1 VSRVATVPPTAIV
14 SPTTVHAGHR
24 TADAALDSARP
35 GAVAVLYDPAVEH
48 LIETIARA
56 HPHHRL
62 VCRRVDRAP
71 TMSDLE
77 SVGPWLQAVAPTE
90 LMALGGGRV
99 LDLAKLAAT
108 LGDSPAS
115 VRHLGNLAR
124 RAGYAR
130 LPGDLTDGLP
140 LLAVPT
146 TLGTGAEV
154 SPVAVIDDAAGD
166 RTLVFSPH
174 LRPTTAVLDPRAT
187 ATLPIRLVREGA
199 LEAMLRVA
207 GPEIGSPS
215 TLRMAAT
222 EALLLTQQL
231 AGALDECADDEEPS
245 DELRLFVAQLSNAT
259 HRGWALTGRSA
270 YPSPLWFLGAELSV
284 VLGVTKM
291 AATAMLLPTWLAR
304 VADGDGRWGDRS
316 RLDAVWRAMSGQP
329 PDARVAEATRAL
341 LGRWRLEPATIDAA
355 PDAAARTTQRAV
367 RRWGGRLPML
377 GRFGPGDISALLRE
391 ALATAPV
398 APAAV
403 EA

>member
-1 VSRVATVPPTAIV
+1 LATVLPTAIA
-14 SPTTVHAGHR
+14 SPTTVHAGR
-24 TADAALDSARP
+24 GTAEAALAGTPP
-35 GAVAVLYDPAVEH
+35 GDVAVLYDPAVEH
-48 LIETIARA
+48 LVEVIARA
-56 HPHHRL
+56 HPRRRL
-62 VCRRVDRAP
+62 VCRRVDRPP
-71 TMSDLE
+71 TLTDLE
-77 SVGPWLQAVAPTE
+77 AVGSWLEACAPTE
-90 LMALGGGRV
+90 LLAVGGGRV
-99 LDLAKLAAT
+99 LDLAKLAVT
-108 LGDSPAS
+108 LGDSPGS
-115 VRHLGNLAR
+115 QRRLRDLAR

-130 LPGDLTDGLP
+130 LPGERTGALP

-174 LRPTTAVLDPRAT
+174 LRPRTAVLDPRAT

-215 TLRMAAT
+215 TLRMAST

-231 AGALDECADDEEPS
+231 AGALDECRYDQEPG

-259 HRGWALTGRSA
+259 HRGWALTGRSP

-291 AATAMLLPTWLAR
+291 AATAMLLPTWLGR
-304 VADGDGRWGDRS
+304 VADGDGRWGDRT
-316 RLDAVWRAMSGQP
+316 RLAAVWTAISGQP
-329 PDARVAEATRAL
+329 PGDRVAEATRSL
-341 LGRWRLEPATIDAA
+341 LRGWRLEPAPIDVAPHTAA
-355 PDAAARTTQRAV
+355 VTTQRVV

-377 GRFGPGDISALLRE
+377 GRFGPGDIGALLRDALASAPS
-391 ALATAPV
+391 ALATA
-398 APAAV
+398 